1 MTATP
6 QKVSLNIPTYL
17 TDLPDIKTL
26 DLTRTEQ
33 KLYLQLSLE
42 FQIIMDHAPSFQM
55 GAYKWNK
62 LLPSRLQM
70 YGMTFEEW
78 DRISGMGDNNQE
90 MQDQLA
96 QLLERLER
104 IRESKS

>member
-6 QKVSLNIPTYL
+6 QKVSSNIPTYL
-17 TDLPDIKTL
+17 SSLPDIKTL

-42 FQIIMDHAPSFQM
+42 FQIIMDNAPSFQI

-70 YGMTFEEW
+70 YGLTLEEW
-78 DRISGMGDNNQE
+78 ERISGIGDNSE
-90 MQDQLA
+90 EIQDQLSH
-96 QLLERLER
+96 LLERLENLQ
-104 IRESKS
+104 KQT